1 MPATFRFLTPNSDGT
16 VTDIAI
22 KANDLNDA
30 FNKFVT
36 QHPKVTREFAVWR
49 GQSLCARILHEPNP
63 ENREIRATM
72 IAFNPVEPSLPNRFA
87 CGD

>member
-30 FNKFVT
+30 CKKFVT

-49 GQSLCARILHEPNP
+49 GQSLCARILHERDPGS
-63 ENREIRATM
+63 RHIRSKM
-72 IAFNPVEPSLPNRFA
+72 IAFTPVEPTLANRFA